1 MDKQTPEV
9 QKRMKETR
17 NEAEQN
23 NGKRSLR
30 QRLKLWKYKK

>member
-9 QKRMKETR
+9 QRMKETR

-23 NGKRSLR
+23 NGKRR
-30 QRLKLWKYKK
+30 HVNG